1 MIIKMKLARN
11 NRALVERER
20 YKKRLREL
28 EDFNENL
35 YEEQNARAIHDEQDK
50 EGEEDMRW

>member
-1 MIIKMKLARN
+1 MKLARN

-50 EGEEDMRW
+50 EDEEDMRWWL